1 MQMYEQNS
9 KNGYEWRSYDGD
21 GQVGRWWTCISK
33 LKFLK
38 KHAFESLSLTYIYS
52 KKGGFKAA
60 SLEI

>member
-1 MQMYEQNS
+1 MYKQ
-9 KNGYEWRSYDGD
+9 NGYQWGSYDGD
-21 GQVGRWWTCISK
+21 RQGGRWWVCIWK

-38 KHAFESLSLTYIYS
+38 KHTFESLSLTYIYS